1 MELYIFRHGIAEDAV
16 AGQSDADRALTDEGR
31 KKTAEVVKTARR
43 AGFEPS
49 LIVSS
54 PYLRAIQT
62 ARIAADEF
70 GYRGRGGAHRN
81 AGSARHPGRC
91 LERTAG
97 LPGGS
102 GGSAGRARAAVEPAG
117 SVSPCGARSL
127 RVEMKKAAMV
137 RIDLESFG
145 PAPHG
150 TLRWMITP
158 KLAG

>member
-16 AGQSDADRALTDEGR
+16 AGQSDAERALTDLGK
-31 KKTAEVVKTARR
+31 KKTAEVVRTARR
-43 AGFEPS
+43 GGVDPS
-49 LIVSS
+49 LIISS

-70 GYRGRGGAHRN
+70 GYRDEVLRTEALVPHGTPEDVWSELRDYGDERAILL
-81 AGSARHPGRC
+81 AGHEPLLSQLVAW
-91 LERTAG
+91 L
-97 LPGGS
+97 L
-102 GGSAGRARAAVEPAG
+102 AAPA
-117 SVSPCGARSL
+117 L
-127 RVEMKKAAMV
+127 RVDMKKAAMV

-145 PAPHG
+145 PAPQG

>member
-1 MELYIFRHGIAEDAV
+1 MELYIFRHGIAANAE
-16 AGQSDADRALTDEGR
+16 AGQADADRALTDAGR
-31 KKTAEVVKTARR
+31 KKTAEVTRTARR
-43 AGFEPS
+43 AGADPS

-62 ARIAADEF
+62 AQIAVEEF
-70 GYRGRGGAHRN
+70 GYRGEVIRTETLVPHGTPEDVWSELRDYRDERAVLL
-81 AGSARHPGRC
+81 AGHEPLLSRLVAW
-91 LERTAG
+91 L
-97 LPGGS
+97 L
-102 GGSAGRARAAVEPAG
+102 AAPA
-117 SVSPCGARSL
+117 L
-127 RVEMKKAAMV
+127 RLDMKKAAMV